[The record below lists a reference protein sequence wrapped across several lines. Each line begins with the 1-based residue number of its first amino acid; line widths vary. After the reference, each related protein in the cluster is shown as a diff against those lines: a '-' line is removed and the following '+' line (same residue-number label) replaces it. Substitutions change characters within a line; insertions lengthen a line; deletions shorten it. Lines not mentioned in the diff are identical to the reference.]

1 MKKFTLI
8 MALTAFLAFGVK
20 AEKVE
25 PIKFG
30 NFENWVTRVIKESGV
45 IGGETKKVYEIAP
58 NATINGAKAYHN
70 MGGSQLGHQQ
80 CNGESDGR
88 GENEQRRFPRQARRW
103 PLR

>member
-70 MGGSQLGHQQ
+70 MGGSQ
-80 CNGESDGR
+80 
-88 GENEQRRFPRQARRW
+88 
-103 PLR
+103 

>member
-30 NFENWVTRVIKESGV
+30 DFENWVTRVIKESGV

-58 NATINGAKAYHN
+58 TIWAARNGPPA
-70 MGGSQLGHQQ
+70 M
-80 CNGESDGR
+80 
-88 GENEQRRFPRQARRW
+88 
-103 PLR
+103 